1 MQLVSSTA
9 CDIMDSNKLR
19 KLRDD
24 LHALRRAQPKARD
37 LQSLAQRLG
46 RARTQRG
53 KHPMWESE
61 PFPELR
67 PLSIPDHKGR
77 DMPRGTK
84 NSILDQLEEDL
95 LAWEQRLEGN
105 K

>member
-1 MQLVSSTA
+1 M
-9 CDIMDSNKLR
+9 
-19 KLRDD
+19 
-24 LHALRRAQPKARD
+24 RRAQPKARE
-37 LQSLAQRLG
+37 LQSVAHKLG
-46 RARTQRG
+46 REKIQRG
-53 KHPMWESE
+53 KHPMWESV

-95 LAWEQRLEGN
+95 LAWEQRLEGKN
-105 K
+105 

>member
-1 MQLVSSTA
+1 
-9 CDIMDSNKLR
+9 
-19 KLRDD
+19 
-24 LHALRRAQPKARD
+24 
-37 LQSLAQRLG
+37 
-46 RARTQRG
+46 
-53 KHPMWESE
+53 MWESV

-95 LAWEQRLEGN
+95 LAWEQRLEGKN
-105 K
+105 